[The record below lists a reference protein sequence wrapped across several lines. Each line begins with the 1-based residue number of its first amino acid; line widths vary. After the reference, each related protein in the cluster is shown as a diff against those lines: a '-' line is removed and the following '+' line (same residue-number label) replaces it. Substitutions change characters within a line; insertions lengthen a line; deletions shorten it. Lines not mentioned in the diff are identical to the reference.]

1 MGGGREK
8 REGYV
13 YLTNESSKL
22 CMINESVEGCKDG
35 NAKKLINKEAS
46 MQQNRE

>member
-22 CMINESVEGCKDG
+22 CMINVMIKSKH
-35 NAKKLINKEAS
+35 
-46 MQQNRE
+46 